1 MDMLQRQEA
10 GDAKLASRPLLLQC
24 LGALRLRDSAGIDLT
39 PRTRKARALLA
50 VLALGN
56 RSLSRTRLADLLWSD
71 RGEEQARSS
80 IRQAI
85 FELRRVDP
93 DRELVR
99 SPGRDEVELDAG
111 QVKTDLM
118 LIRLAA
124 ESGDDEQLVRML
136 SAAEPGLL
144 TDLDGLDPEFD
155 SWLQVERA
163 NEPARTLATALD
175 AAQGA
180 LDRSDLRSAQSIVAG
195 VQRLDSGSEEAARL
209 AMRVDHALGDRGALN
224 RHFDLFQK
232 RLRDEYG
239 ASPSSETLELF
250 RELNGAT
257 ELGDGKPVT
266 TQETAQ
272 TEPLGEAASEA
283 ASIQGQVRGRSRLL
297 PALMA
302 AFALALLVLAGMAI
316 WQMRA
321 PPVAAAKAPLLAVLP
336 FEQIP
341 KGDGSLADGL
351 WEDTRSLLS
360 QNGTVRVLG
369 RTTTQA
375 MAEDG
380 LTPKAYHER
389 LGVDYILD
397 GSVQR
402 QGDRVRV
409 TVSLT
414 RTADG
419 VGIWEQAFN
428 GRLGDPLAL
437 QGAIAQGI
445 EGRIRGRLAR
455 GGGALAEQIATN
467 PEVYS
472 LYSEARAQLR
482 RRNVADT
489 ESATDL
495 LRQAIMRDPNFAPAR
510 ASLAIALS
518 LGRPS
523 PVSTSDRQIEAIA
536 EARRA
541 IALAPNLSQAH
552 ASLALAEGM
561 GSAVSEQALKRAVA
575 LDPGNAEAW
584 TWLGNVRNQ
593 QFRPDEAMAAY
604 WKAVE
609 IDPLWK
615 PAAINLASDLVKFG
629 NGRAVERLVS
639 LIDRTGGDPG
649 LAVNIQSMAQI
660 HGGDYSSGVA
670 RLLAYR
676 RNKLDG
682 STGVAKGGLFE
693 GLMRLGYYREANKL
707 SEGDEWFAPVMR
719 GEAMP
724 PDMIDGVKV
733 GPRDYWLADYFPTY
747 ASRAAIKLGQAGD
760 LVDKYRRGF
769 RSSDDFITTLTAD
782 GTLPN
787 VTPNLA
793 VALIET
799 GDKAEAGRLL
809 AAAGQYAAQGLARSG
824 NDRNL
829 MLGLARIRAVQQ
841 RHKEA
846 LDLIS
851 AAVGRGWLPDGL
863 HEALDL
869 ADEPAFRDLRGDP
882 RFEALRAR
890 ILAHIARER
899 RELGPVA
906 L

>member
-1 MDMLQRQEA
+1 MIQRLRPE
-10 GDAKLASRPLLLQC
+10 DADLVSAPLLLQC
-24 LGALRLRDSAGIDLT
+24 LGALRLRDSAGNDLT
-39 PRTRKARALLA
+39 PKSRKARAVLA
-50 VLALGN
+50 VLALGS
-56 RSLSRTRLADLLWSD
+56 RSMSRTRLADLLWSD

-93 DRELVR
+93 ARQLIR
-99 SPGRDEVELDAG
+99 SPGRDEVELDPG
-111 QVKTDLM
+111 QLKTDLM

-124 ESGDDEQLVRML
+124 ETGDDEQLIAL
-136 SAAEPGLL
+136 LAASEPGLL
-144 TDLDGLDPEFD
+144 TDLDGLDPELD
-155 SWLQVERA
+155 GWLQVERA

-175 AAQGA
+175 AAQHA
-180 LDRSDLRSAQSIVAG
+180 HDRSDLRSAQAIVAG
-195 VQRLDSGSEEAARL
+195 VQRLDPGSEEAARL
-209 AMRVDHALGDRGALN
+209 AMRIDHALGDRGALH

-232 RLRDEYG
+232 RLRDEYD

-250 RELNGAT
+250 RQLSGAT
-257 ELGDGKPVT
+257 APVKAK
-266 TQETAQ
+266 EAA
-272 TEPLGEAASEA
+272 TEPTHDEATPATT
-283 ASIQGQVRGRSRLL
+283 IIDGRRFGKTRLV

-302 AFALALLVLAGMAI
+302 VFVLALAVLVGVAI
-316 WQMRA
+316 WQMR
-321 PPVAAAKAPLLAVLP
+321 PPPAAAVEPPLLAVLP
-336 FEQIP
+336 FESLP

-360 QNGTVRVLG
+360 QIGTVRVLG

-375 MAEDG
+375 MADDNIS
-380 LTPKAYHER
+380 PKAYRDR
-389 LGVDYILD
+389 LGVDYVLD

-402 QGDRVRV
+402 HGDRVRV

-419 VGIWEQAFN
+419 VGIWEQAFD

-472 LYSEARAQLR
+472 LYSEARARLR
-482 RRNVADT
+482 TRKQEDQ
-489 ESATDL
+489 ESAAAL
-495 LRQAIMRDPNFAPAR
+495 LRKAITRDSNFAPAH

-523 PVSTSDRQIEAIA
+523 PASTSNRQVEAIA

-541 IALAPNLSQAH
+541 IALAPNLSQAY
-552 ASLALAEGM
+552 AALAIAEGF
-561 GSAVSEQALKRAVA
+561 GSTVSVQALKRSVA

-584 TWLGNVRNQ
+584 TWLGNARQQ
-593 QFRPDEAMAAY
+593 QFRPEEALLAY
-604 WKAVE
+604 QRAVE
-609 IDPLWK
+609 IDPLWM
-615 PAAINLASDLVKFG
+615 PAASNLVEMLAKAGDF
-629 NGRAVERLVS
+629 RAVERLAGR
-639 LIDRTGGDPG
+639 IDRTGGDPE
-649 LAVNIQSMAQI
+649 LAIFVRAMGSIE
-660 HGGDYSSGVA
+660 GGDYSAGIP
-670 RLLAYR
+670 RLLAYQ
-676 RNKLDG
+676 RNKLHG
-682 STGVAKGGLFE
+682 SSGVATDGLAD
-693 GLMRLGYYREANKL
+693 GLMRLGYYREVAIL
-707 SEGDEWFAPVMR
+707 WDREAWWAPVMR
-719 GEAMP
+719 GDAIP
-724 PDMIDGVKV
+724 PDEVDGVKV
-733 GPRDYWLADYFPTY
+733 RPRDYWLAPFFPKY
-747 ASRAAIKLGQAGD
+747 ASRAAIKHGHAKG

-769 RSSDDFITTLTAD
+769 RSSDDFITTLTDLGEMPRVA
-782 GTLPN
+782 
-787 VTPNLA
+787 PNLI

-809 AAAGQYAAQGLARSG
+809 AAADNLMAQGLVRSR

-829 MLGLARIRAVQQ
+829 MLELARIRAIQ
-841 RHKEA
+841 RRDKEA

-851 AAVGRGWLPDGL
+851 AAVARGWLPDGL
-863 HEALDL
+863 EEALDL

-882 RFEALRAR
+882 RFEALRTR

-899 RELGPVA
+899 KELGPVA
-906 L
+906 I